1 MQAVSPTQ
9 EGLPIETIPH
19 VEHARV
25 ALQRADADNAVERVE
40 R

>member
-19 VEHARV
+19 GEHARV
-25 ALQRADADNAVERVE
+25 ALQRDDADNAVDRVE